1 MGGWEKGR
9 FWEAKVKK
17 VYGADKVGFWEE
29 EDAEIGFKAE
39 KGCKAE
45 KNIKITKMSRLKKV
59 ERKRIGGSQ
68 RKIKKVRK
76 KVECVKGCEYVITF
90 GQTAFKMITTKY
102 RAK

>member
-1 MGGWEKGR
+1 
-9 FWEAKVKK
+9 
-17 VYGADKVGFWEE
+17 
-29 EDAEIGFKAE
+29 
-39 KGCKAE
+39 
-45 KNIKITKMSRLKKV
+45 MSRLKKV

-76 KVECVKGCEYVITF
+76 KLECVKGCEYVITF